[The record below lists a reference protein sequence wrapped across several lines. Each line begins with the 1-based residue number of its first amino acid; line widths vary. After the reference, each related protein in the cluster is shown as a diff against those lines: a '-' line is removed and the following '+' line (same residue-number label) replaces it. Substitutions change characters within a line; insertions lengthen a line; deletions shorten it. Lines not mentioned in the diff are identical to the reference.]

1 VTRPVRV
8 FDTFIPARDGCRL
21 AARIWLPDDA
31 DASPVPA
38 ILEYIPYR
46 KNDWTAARDAAR
58 HPWYAARGY
67 AAVRVDLRGSGDSE
81 GVLTDEYLQL
91 ELDDGCDAIAWLA
104 RQPWCSGA
112 VGMIG
117 KSWGGFNALQ
127 IAALRPPAL
136 RAIVTVCS
144 TDDRYADDVHYMGG
158 CLMGSDML
166 PWASTMLAFNARP
179 PDPATWGDGWRDLW
193 LERLAASPPFVEEW
207 LRHQRRDA
215 YWRHGSVCEDF
226 AGIECAVYAVGG
238 LADPYHNAI
247 PRLLEG
253 LRCPRKGLIGPWAHT
268 YPDEGRPGPA
278 IGFLQET
285 ERFFAHW
292 LKGDANGAMEGPMLR
307 AYLQEPVPP
316 RTSYDERPGR
326 WVGEETWPSPRIG
339 TRQFV
344 FDDPSRSLIGAQAHG
359 VLAGTFVAFGE
370 PADLPPDQRGED
382 ALCLV
387 SETPPLGDRVEVLG
401 VPEVVLELE
410 VDRPSALVAVRL
422 CDVDGG
428 GASLQVAR
436 GVLNLTHRKGHDSV
450 HPCTP
455 GERFSVV
462 VPLSFSAHAF
472 VEGHLVRIA
481 VSPTW
486 WPHAWPSPEPV
497 RLTVHSAVLRLPERP
512 VNADD
517 LTLAAFDPPEQAP
530 SLAVEARGGF
540 PSTRIVERDLATGT
554 TRVIYHPDWGSHRL
568 LVDADLECEDWSTDT
583 FEIVD
588 DDPLSARVTC
598 EWEVAVGRGTWRT
611 RIRTWSELTADATA
625 FHTVNRLQAY
635 EDGELIFERERALSV
650 PRDGT

>member
-1 VTRPVRV
+1 MSPSVRT

-21 AARIWLPDDA
+21 AARIWLPHDA
-31 DASPVPA
+31 DAPPVPA

-46 KNDWTAARDAAR
+46 KNDWTAPRDASR

-81 GVLTDEYLQL
+81 GVLTDEYLPL
-91 ELDDGCDAIAWLA
+91 ELDDGCDVIAWLA
-104 RQPWCSGA
+104 AQPWCNGA

-127 IAALRPPAL
+127 VAALRPAAL

-166 PWASTMLAFNARP
+166 SWASTMLAFNARP
-179 PDPATWGDGWRDLW
+179 PDPATWGDAWRDLW
-193 LERLAASPPFVEEW
+193 LARLEGSPPFVEEW

-215 YWRHGSVCEDF
+215 YWRHGSVCEDL
-226 AGIECAVYAVGG
+226 AAIECAVYAVGG
-238 LADPYHNAI
+238 LADPYRNAI
-247 PRLLEG
+247 PRLLAG
-253 LRCPRKGLIGPWAHT
+253 LGCPRKGLIGPWAHT

-292 LKGDANGAMEGPMLR
+292 LKGEENGVMDGPMLR
-307 AYLQEPVPP
+307 AYVQEPVPP
-316 RTSYDERPGR
+316 RTSYVERPGR
-326 WVGEETWPSPRIG
+326 WVGERAWPSPRIVWHEFAFEG
-339 TRQFV
+339 
-344 FDDPSRSLIGAQAHG
+344 PPRSLLGTQAHG
-359 VLAGTFVAFGE
+359 ALAGTFVAWGE

-387 SETPPLGDRVEVLG
+387 SEAPPLVDRMEVLG
-401 VPEVVLELE
+401 FPEVVLDVE

-422 CDVDGG
+422 CDADAD

-436 GVLNLTHRKGHDSV
+436 GVLNLTHRDGHDSPR
-450 HPCTP
+450 PCTP
-455 GERFSVV
+455 GERFTVV
-462 VPLSFSAHAF
+462 VPLSFTAHAF
-472 VEGHLVRIA
+472 VPGRRVRVA

-497 RLTVHSAVLRLPERP
+497 RLTLHAVTLRLPERP
-512 VNADD
+512 ADTAD
-517 LTLAAFDPPEQAP
+517 QALEPFDPPVQAP
-530 SLAVEARGGF
+530 PLAVERRGGF
-540 PSTRIVERDLATGT
+540 PSTRVVERDLATGA
-554 TRVIYHPDWGSHRL
+554 TRVVYHADWGSHRL
-568 LVDADLECEDWSTDT
+568 LVDAGLECEDWNTDT

-588 DDPLSARVTC
+588 GDPLSARVTC
-598 EWEVAVGRGTWRT
+598 EWEVAVGRGAWRT
-611 RIRTWSELTADATA
+611 RIRTWSELTADASA

-635 EDGELIFERERALSV
+635 EDGVLVFERERALSV
-650 PRDGT
+650 ARDGT